1 MDIKIE
7 IGKIR
12 NKSFQKLIRFHIL
25 IVKKFPQR
33 DIGDLTVKDL
43 ESIYIKLGLK
53 RRNAYNY
60 LKTLKIL
67 LQ

>member
-1 MDIKIE
+1 MDISKE
-7 IGKIR
+7 IDKIR
-12 NKSFQKLIRFHIL
+12 IKSFQKLIKFHLL

-33 DIGDLTVKDL
+33 YIGDLTVKDV
-43 ESIYIKLGLK
+43 ESIYIKLELQ